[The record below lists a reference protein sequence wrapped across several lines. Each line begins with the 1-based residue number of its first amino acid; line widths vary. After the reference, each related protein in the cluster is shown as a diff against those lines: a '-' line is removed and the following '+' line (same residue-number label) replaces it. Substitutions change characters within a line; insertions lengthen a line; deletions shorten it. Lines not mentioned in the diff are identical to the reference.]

1 MEIKAK
7 LSYLRISPRKV
18 RLVTDLIRGISAV
31 NAEQQLRFAIK
42 KGALPV
48 LKLLNSAI
56 ANAKHNFGI
65 EKENLYIAKIV
76 VNTAPMLKR
85 WKARSRGMANPIKKR
100 SSHIELILM
109 EKGGV
114 HKTGKKIA
122 KKEGKSIKLENLEIS
137 KKAEKSEKLD
147 KSEKKTAFRPEKER
161 PTRFKKEGFGQKIF
175 RRKAF

>member
-18 RLVTDLIRGISAV
+18 RMATDLVRGLKATDAQ
-31 NAEQQLRFAIK
+31 NQLRFSVK

-65 EKENLYIAKIV
+65 DVNGLYIEKIV

-100 SSHIELILM
+100 ASHIELIL
-109 EKGGV
+109 KDAGGL
-114 HKTGKKIA
+114 KKA
-122 KKEGKSIKLENLEIS
+122 KKKSVKKGEVSAEIES
-137 KKAEKSEKLD
+137 SEKSERT
-147 KSEKKTAFRPEKER
+147 ERIERKTSFRPEKEKSAKV
-161 PTRFKKEGFGQKIF
+161 KKENISQKIF

>member
-18 RLVTDLIRGISAV
+18 RLVTDLVRGLKVTDAQ
-31 NAEQQLRFAIK
+31 NQLRFSVK
-42 KGALPV
+42 RGALPV

-65 EKENLYIAKIV
+65 DLDSLYIEKII

-100 SSHIELILM
+100 SSHIELTLKDAEGTKRI
-109 EKGGV
+109 
-114 HKTGKKIA
+114 KKSA
-122 KKEGKSIKLENLEIS
+122 KKGEISAEVSISENEGKIERSER
-137 KKAEKSEKLD
+137 KSN
-147 KSEKKTAFRPEKER
+147 FRPEKEKHIKV
-161 PTRFKKEGFGQKIF
+161 KKENISQKIF